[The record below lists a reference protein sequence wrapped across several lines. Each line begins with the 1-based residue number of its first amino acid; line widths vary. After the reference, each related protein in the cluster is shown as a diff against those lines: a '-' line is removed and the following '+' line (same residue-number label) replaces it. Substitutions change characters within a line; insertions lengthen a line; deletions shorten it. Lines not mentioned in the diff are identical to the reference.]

1 MGIPSF
7 YRHLCKRF
15 PKLISI
21 APKGAQGPEWLCL
34 DFNCAMYYVLRRQPA
49 FVAGETNKAGWESNL
64 CKDIAAYM
72 EEIVTVAG
80 PTKGV
85 YVSCDGAVCA
95 AKRRQQ
101 RLRRFKGPWASALER
116 QITGTK
122 KEEGW
127 DQNALTP
134 GTAFMA
140 QLGEV
145 LIAAGARLQV
155 KLGIPVTVSTTAE
168 PGEGEHKL
176 LAHMRAI
183 GVSLTSCMIYGL
195 DADLILLAM
204 LLGADTGADVRLL
217 REAQE
222 FEGMPKGIPTNG
234 GWRTLH
240 ITGLV
245 AALLPSPAEPS
256 KVRDFVAA
264 MSLLG
269 NDFLP
274 RSLTHTVRDDGIP
287 TLIASL
293 QKHVWDPGFHI
304 VSESGSLSRIGLL
317 ALLKPWA
324 ADEERNLLAAAANAM
339 KVSRY
344 PSGIGATPE
353 ATALKEWNAQP
364 ARWATASKLLDP
376 MNRSKLRP
384 AWASMYRSWHP
395 GFAGNYIRGLAW
407 NWDYYA
413 GRPVDQSWYF
423 DQHLPPLWSDIV
435 AYLDAMKASVL
446 EPPPIEYS
454 SPLPDWLHLFAVL
467 PAASIE
473 RLLPP
478 KVQALMA
485 KAPWYWPASWSVYD
499 VGRTQMWECEPIIPQ
514 IPERVLRQLMTEIK
528 K

>member
-21 APKGAQGPEWLCL
+21 APKGTQGPEWLCL
-34 DFNCAMYYVLRRQPA
+34 DFNCAMYHVLRRQPA
-49 FVAGETNKAGWESNL
+49 FTPEDKKGWESNL
-64 CKDIAAYM
+64 CKDIATYM
-72 EEIVTVAG
+72 EEIVVVAG

-101 RLRRFKGPWASALER
+101 RLRRFKGPWVSALE
-116 QITGTK
+116 QQVTGKVKT
-122 KEEGW
+122 EEGW

-145 LIAAGARLQV
+145 LVAAGARLQA
-155 KLGIPVTVSTTAE
+155 KLGIPVTVSTTSE

-176 LAHMRAI
+176 LAHMRSVGSNLA
-183 GVSLTSCMIYGL
+183 SCMIYGL

-222 FEGMPKGIPTNG
+222 FERGASAG

-245 AALLPSPAEPS
+245 TALLPPPVEASRI
-256 KVRDFVAA
+256 RDFVAA

-293 QKHVWDPGFHI
+293 HKHVWIPGFHI
-304 VSESGSLSRIGLL
+304 VSESGSLSRQGLL

-344 PSGIGATPE
+344 LSGIGATPE
-353 ATALKEWNAQP
+353 ETALKEWNAQP

-384 AWASMYRSWHP
+384 SWASMYRSWHP
-395 GFAGNYIRGLAW
+395 GFAANYVRGLAW
-407 NWDYYA
+407 TWDYYA

-435 AYLDAMKASVL
+435 AYLESLKGILSV
-446 EPPPIEYS
+446 EPPPIEYP

-478 KVQALMA
+478 KIQALMA

-514 IPERVLRQLMTEIK
+514 IPERVLRQLLVENK